1 MIDKL
6 NSIRDRI
13 MQQKDLQGLSYQDL
27 ADATGMSKSTI
38 QRYVTGSIGNLGLDK
53 VETLARALNCSPGYL
68 MGWETDPGNA
78 AIFRYDNISK
88 IDKKEIPLML
98 TPVHCGEPTYAD
110 DHVATYYPIGD
121 DLNVDFCLTCA
132 GDSMIEA
139 GIEDGDIVLVR
150 RQPDVENGEIA
161 VVSLGDEATLK
172 RVYKH
177 QSKNIVELRPAN
189 SAYDSIIL
197 FPNDMENVRI
207 LGKVIVVMKYV

>member
-98 TPVHCGEPTYAD
+98 TPVHCGEPAYAD
-110 DHVATYYPIGD
+110 NHVSAYYPVGE

-132 GDSMIEA
+132 GDSMTGA
-139 GIEDGDIVLVR
+139 GIDDGDIVLVR
-150 RQPDVENGEIA
+150 RQPDVESGEIA

-177 QSKNIVELRPAN
+177 PEKGIVELRPSN
-189 SAYDSIIL
+189 PAYESIIL
-197 FPNDMENVRI
+197 LPDDMESVRI